1 METIY
6 FPNDAPDLLDL
17 ELAEDQRSHDTSVGV
32 VYKKNIGSALVQD
45 QGRAILCN
53 ISNRLRKQLIYNQ
66 SDAGSGHHT
75 VRQVKT
81 LEHNDPIAVGDRVR
95 YMEAGDN
102 RGLIVEVLPRRS
114 QMTRRSAVPMPGANP
129 FEQVIVA
136 NLDQV
141 VPVFAAAQ
149 PAPKWGL
156 LDRYLVSA
164 EACGLPALICIT
176 KIDLASR
183 HDGILE
189 SELTDALQTYRDI
202 GYPVVVTSVVT
213 GEGLD
218 EVRAAL
224 NGRFSALLGK
234 SGVGKTSLL
243 NALQPGLGLRVN
255 DVNER
260 TGKGKH
266 TTTHLEMFSLDDH
279 RVETQNIAS
288 QLVPF
293 IHDEPTLIVDT
304 PGIREFGIWEIGHE
318 DLALYF
324 PEMRPLVGHCR
335 FGLDCRHNEEP
346 GCAIRQAVTAG
357 KISPYRYRSYQVL
370 MEETV

>member
-1 METIY
+1 MDTINS
-6 FPNDAPDLLDL
+6 PNDTLDLLGF
-17 ELAEDQRSHDTSVGV
+17 ELAENQPSRELHVGV

-45 QGRAILCN
+45 HGRAILCKL
-53 ISNRLRKQLIYNQ
+53 SNRLRKQLIYNE

-81 LEHNDPIAVGDRVR
+81 LEHTDPIAVGDHVK
-95 YMEAGDN
+95 YIESGDGS
-102 RGLIVEVLPRRS
+102 GLIIDVLPRHS
-114 QMTRRSAVPMPGANP
+114 QMTRRSAVPMPGAHP

-136 NLDQV
+136 NLNQV

-164 EACGLPALICIT
+164 EASGLPALICIT
-176 KIDLASR
+176 KIDLATGR
-183 HDGILE
+183 NGTLVPDLI
-189 SELTDALQTYRDI
+189 DAIQTYKNI
-202 GYPVVVTSVVT
+202 GYPVILTSAVT
-213 GEGLD
+213 GQGLD
-218 EVRAAL
+218 ELQRAL
-224 NGRFSALLGK
+224 HGRLSAFLGK

-243 NALQPGLGLRVN
+243 NTLQPGLGLRIN
-255 DVNER
+255 DVNQR

-266 TTTHLEMFSLDDH
+266 TTTHLEMFSLDGIED
-279 RVETQNIAS
+279 AS
-288 QLVPF
+288 LP
-293 IHDEPTLIVDT
+293 DEPTLIVDT
-304 PGIREFGIWEIGHE
+304 PGIREFGIWEVEGE

-346 GCAIRQAVTAG
+346 GCAIRQAVTHG
-357 KISPYRYRSYQVL
+357 KISPYRYRSFLVL